1 MVKINIINHLEPKL
15 ITVTTTNMVL
25 LIYEYKAKLV
35 IELEVFYHLLEK
47 YQDLPN
53 STSTTLKM
61 KFTTECNH

>member
-61 KFTTECNH
+61 KFTTEYNH

>member
-1 MVKINIINHLEPKL
+1 MTHTTMV
-15 ITVTTTNMVL
+15 MVL
-25 LIYEYKAKLV
+25 LIYEYKAKFV

-61 KFTTECNH
+61 KFTTEYNH